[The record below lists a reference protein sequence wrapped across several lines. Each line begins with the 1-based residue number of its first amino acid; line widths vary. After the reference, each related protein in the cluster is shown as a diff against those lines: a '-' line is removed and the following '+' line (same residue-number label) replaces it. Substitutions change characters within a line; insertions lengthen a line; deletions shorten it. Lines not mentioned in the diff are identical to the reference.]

1 MVSPNRNFL
10 FGCPCSSFLEIERG
24 VHQALGDGVPVSAG
38 EVFAPGQQPGE
49 HVIGAGENHHIIGH
63 GAAFQCYNR
72 RMGKK
77 DKLYQRV
84 RNNQNN
90 VRFQDFCTLMEY
102 FAFVLVRV
110 RGSHHLYQ
118 HPDIDEVMNVQ
129 PRKDGLAKA
138 YQVRQFLKL
147 VEAHELQFED
157 ADDGE

>member
-1 MVSPNRNFL
+1 
-10 FGCPCSSFLEIERG
+10 
-24 VHQALGDGVPVSAG
+24 
-38 EVFAPGQQPGE
+38 
-49 HVIGAGENHHIIGH
+49 
-63 GAAFQCYNR
+63 
-72 RMGKK
+72 MGKK

-90 VRFQDFCTLMEY
+90 VHFQDFCTLMTY

-110 RGSHHLYQ
+110 SGSHHLYQ
-118 HPDIDEVMNVQ
+118 HPGIDEVMNVQ

-147 VEAHELQFED
+147 VKSHELQFED